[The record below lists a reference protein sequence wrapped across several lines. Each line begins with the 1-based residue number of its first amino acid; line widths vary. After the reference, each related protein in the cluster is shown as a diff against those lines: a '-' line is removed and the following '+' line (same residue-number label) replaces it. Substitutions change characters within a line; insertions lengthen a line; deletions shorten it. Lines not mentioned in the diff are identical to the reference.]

1 MRIRIVFSKM
11 ANLRY
16 TSILDVQKIWE
27 RTVRRAG
34 FFLQYSQGFHPQA
47 RIQAA
52 NPLPLG
58 YEGLEELVDLWLTD
72 EPSPDLIAQQLLK
85 ALPAGIAIK
94 RIETVPENAPSLPK
108 QVAFSDYRIRL
119 HDSEQN
125 IAGISERINTL
136 LARETLPRTRNGKD
150 YDLRPLILCMSA
162 EKSGN
167 DATMIDLRMPSIPG
181 KTGRP
186 EEVMFELGF
195 EWQDFQIIRTRL
207 ILGEPEP

>member
-1 MRIRIVFSKM
+1 MRIRIVFSKT

-27 RTVRRAG
+27 RAVRRAG
-34 FFLQYSQGFHPQA
+34 FYLQYSQGFHPQA
-47 RIQAA
+47 KIQAA

-58 YEGLEELVDLWLTD
+58 YDGLEELVDLWLTG
-72 EPSPDLIAQQLLK
+72 SPALDLIVQQLLK
-85 ALPAGIAIK
+85 VLPDGILIK
-94 RIETVPENAPSLPK
+94 QIEIVPENAPSLPK
-108 QVAFSDYRIRL
+108 QVDFSDYCIRL
-119 HDSEQN
+119 HDSKQDF
-125 IAGISERINTL
+125 AGILEKIKSL

-150 YDLRPLILCMSA
+150 YDLRPLILALTA
-162 EKSGN
+162 ERISG
-167 DATMIDLRMPSIPG
+167 DSIEIHLRMPSNPG

-195 EWQDFQIIRTRL
+195 EWQDFQIVRRLL

>member
-1 MRIRIVFSKM
+1 MRIRIVFSKI

-27 RTVRRAG
+27 RAVRRAG
-34 FFLQYSQGFHPQA
+34 FYLQYSQGFHPQA
-47 RIQAA
+47 KIQAA

-58 YEGLEELVDLWLTD
+58 YDGLEELVDLWLTGD
-72 EPSPDLIAQQLLK
+72 PSPDLIFQQLSK

-94 RIETVPENAPSLPK
+94 QIETVPENAPSLPK
-108 QVAFSDYRIRL
+108 QVAFSDYCIRL
-119 HDSEQN
+119 HDPEQN

-136 LARETLPRTRNGKD
+136 LARKTLPRTRNGKD
-150 YDLRPLILCMSA
+150 YDLRPLILAMTA

-167 DATMIDLRMPSIPG
+167 DSTMINLRMPSSSG